1 MKTISLTNT
10 EPLRLDKALT
20 EVLDMTRSQIQILL
34 KEGRIFVDGE
44 KANARLRVTSE
55 NTIEMDEVEIKK
67 EKNFDDLAPL
77 DIIYE
82 DDDVIVVNKPS
93 RLIVHEADD
102 PYELTLVDA
111 LLRER
116 PEIAGVGEDEKRPGI
131 VHRLDRHASG
141 ILIIAKTQQAF
152 ELLKIEFKART
163 VKKKYVALVHGVMPK
178 DHDTINLTIAR
189 SQAHARMAA
198 KPPEQGGRDAITHY
212 DVRNQYPHHALLD
225 VVIET
230 GRTHQIRVHLFAL
243 GHPIVGDHL
252 YKSKMFKPMKL
263 GRIFLFA
270 QELTVKLPNG
280 EKKTFKIPMPEELKV
295 VLNKIP
301 TV

>member
-280 EKKTFKIPMPEELKV
+280 EKKTFKIPMPDELKI

>member
-1 MKTISLTNT
+1 MKTISIPNT

-20 EVLDMTRSQIQILL
+20 EVLDITRSQIQILI
-34 KEGRIFVDGE
+34 KDGRIYVDGE
-44 KANARLRVTSE
+44 AANARLRVTSE
-55 NTIEMDEVEIKK
+55 NVIEMDEKEVVK
-67 EKNFDDLAPL
+67 EKDFDNLAPL
-77 DIIYE
+77 DIVYE

-116 PEIAGVGEDEKRPGI
+116 PGIKGVGEDEKRPGI

-141 ILIIAKTQQAF
+141 ILIVAKTQDAF
-152 ELLKIEFKART
+152 IALKKEFKART

-212 DVRNQYPHHALLD
+212 DVRNQYPYHALLD

-252 YKSKMFKPMKL
+252 YKSKVFKPMVL

-270 QELTVKLPNG
+270 KELALTLPSG
-280 EKKTFKIPMPEELKV
+280 EEKTFKIPMPAELKS
-295 VLNKIP
+295 VLNRIP
-301 TV
+301 TA